1 LREMLTSGSERKI
14 LSRGMLEGLNREQKA
29 AVEHFGSPL
38 LLLAGAGSGKT
49 KVLTHKI
56 GYLITDKG
64 FKPHRILAITFT
76 KKAAREM
83 AGRVETMLAVA
94 PRSVSTFHSFCVRV
108 LREDIVAL
116 DRKFDRKFII
126 YDQSDSKKTLK
137 DIVKRFNLDAREA
150 DEAQKTISRAK
161 QAYRGDIVQYI
172 SSLPFPQDRY
182 AGVAQ
187 AYERELEQSNALDYD
202 DLLHH
207 TTHLFVNR
215 PPVLEKWQGRYDFFM
230 VDEFQ
235 DTNEIQ
241 YFLVKLLTER
251 NRNNIFVVGDPF
263 QTIYT
268 WRGAV
273 PENILKFGRDFSA
286 DEMRLEKNYRSTRK
300 ILDVANIVIGKA
312 DRMWADKILTLHT
325 DKEDEGD
332 VEYRNAPDHDAENRR
347 VARQIEELSSTY
359 SYSDIAV
366 LIRLSFLSRGLES
379 TFMRHGIPYEIVRGL
394 AFYERAEVKDL
405 LCYLRLMANTR
416 DGAAF
421 ARIINT
427 PSRGIGKK
435 GVSAITENFRTDW
448 MQALRDTR
456 LSKKQRTG
464 GDRFTEIVSKY
475 AETVEDSPYTVLMS
489 VIRDLDYLAYLE
501 GEYSE
506 DHEDRREN
514 VSELCNVLLSVER
527 EGRPFSEFMEDSLLA
542 SDQDRI
548 SGEESVKIMTIH
560 AAKGLEW
567 PVVFL
572 PALEEGIFPSERA
585 MMNRAA
591 LEEERRLFYV
601 ASTRAKEKLYLSSA
615 DYRMKFGRT
624 SRMLSSRYVGEI
636 KGYYSRK

>member
-1 LREMLTSGSERKI
+1 MVKPDNDEGK
-14 LSRGMLEGLNREQKA
+14 LSPGMLEGLNREQKA

-56 GYLITDKG
+56 GYLITEKG
-64 FKPHRILAITFT
+64 FRPHRILAITFT

-83 AGRVETMLAVA
+83 AGRVEMMLSVA
-94 PRSVSTFHSFCVRV
+94 PRSISTFHSFCVRV
-108 LREDIVAL
+108 LREDIAAL

-126 YDQSDSKKTLK
+126 YDQSDTKKTLK
-137 DIVKRFNLDAREA
+137 DIVKRFNLDPREA
-150 DEAQKTISRAK
+150 DEAQKTISKAK
-161 QAYRGDIVQYI
+161 QAYRGNIVQYI
-172 SSLPFPQDRY
+172 ASMPFPHDRY
-182 AGVAQ
+182 AEVAH
-187 AYERELEQSNALDYD
+187 AYGRELEQSNALDYD
-202 DLLHH
+202 DLLHY
-207 TTHLFVNR
+207 TTHLFVSR
-215 PPVLEKWQGRYDFFM
+215 PGVLEKWQDRYDFFM

-241 YFLVKLLTER
+241 YLLIKLLSGR

-273 PENILKFGRDFSA
+273 PENILKFGREFNA
-286 DEMRLEKNYRSTRK
+286 EEMRLEKNYRSTRK

-325 DKEDEGD
+325 DKLEEGD
-332 VEYRNAPDHDAENRR
+332 VEYRSAPDHDEENRR
-347 VARQIEELSSTY
+347 IAEKVGELASTC

-405 LCYLRLMANTR
+405 LCYLRLMANSR

-421 ARIINT
+421 ARVVNT
-427 PSRGIGKK
+427 PPRGIGKK
-435 GVSAITENFRTDW
+435 GLSAVTENFSTDW

-456 LSKKQRTG
+456 LSRKQRTG
-464 GDRFTEIVSKY
+464 ADRL
-475 AETVEDSPYTVLMS
+475 AEMVLKHEDAVEDRPYTVLMS
-489 VIRDLDYLAYLE
+489 VIRELDYLAYLE
-501 GEYSE
+501 DEYGE

-567 PVVFL
+567 PIVFL
-572 PALEEGIFPSERA
+572 PALEEGIFPSERSV
-585 MMNRAA
+585 MSPAA

-601 ASTRAKEKLYLSSA
+601 ACTRAKEGLYLSSA

-624 SRMLSSRYVGEI
+624 SRMLQSRYVGEI
-636 KGYYSRK
+636 RGHYSSK

>member
-1 LREMLTSGSERKI
+1 
-14 LSRGMLEGLNREQKA
+14 MLEGLNPQQRD
-29 AVEHFGSPL
+29 AVEHFGTAL

-56 GYLITDKG
+56 GYLVIEKG
-64 FKPHRILAITFT
+64 FSPHRILAITFT

-83 AGRVETMLAVA
+83 AGRVEAMLAVA

-108 LREDIVAL
+108 LREDIAAL
-116 DRKFDRKFII
+116 ERRFDRKFII
-126 YDQSDSKKTLK
+126 YDQTDSKKTLK
-137 DIVKRFNLDAREA
+137 DIVKRFNLDPREA
-150 DEAQKTISRAK
+150 EEAQKTISRAK
-161 QAYRGDIVQYI
+161 QAYRGDIVKYI
-172 SSLPFPQDRY
+172 ASLPFPHDRY
-182 AGVAQ
+182 AEVAQ
-187 AYERELEQSNALDYD
+187 TYQKELEQSNALDYD
-202 DLLHH
+202 DLLHY
-207 TTHLFVNR
+207 TTHLFASS
-215 PPVLEKWQGRYDFFM
+215 PAVLEKWQARYDFLM

-241 YFLVKLLTER
+241 YHLVKLLSGR

-273 PENILKFGRDFSA
+273 PENILRFGREFKA

-300 ILDVANIVIGKA
+300 ILEAANLVIGKA
-312 DRMWADKILTLHT
+312 DRMWADKMLTLHT
-325 DKEDEGD
+325 DREEEGE
-332 VEYRNAPDHDAENRR
+332 VEYRNSVDHDAENRR
-347 VARQIEELSSTY
+347 IAEKIGELAPAY

-379 TFMRHGIPYEIVRGL
+379 TFMMHGIPYEIVRGL

-405 LCYLRLMANTR
+405 LCYLRLMANRR

-421 ARIINT
+421 SRIVNT
-427 PSRGIGKK
+427 PPRGIGKK

-448 MQALRDTR
+448 IQALRDTK
-456 LSKKQRTG
+456 LSRRQRTG
-464 GDRFTEIVSKY
+464 ADSLMEMVARH
-475 AETVEDSPYTVLMS
+475 EDSIEDRPYTVLMK
-489 VIRDLDYLAYLE
+489 VISELGYLAYLE
-501 GEYSE
+501 DEYGD

-514 VSELCNVLLSVER
+514 VSELANVLLSVES

-548 SGEESVKIMTIH
+548 SGEESVKIMTVH

-572 PALEEGIFPSERA
+572 PALEEGIFPSERSVF
-585 MMNRAA
+585 NRSA

-601 ASTRAKEKLYLSSA
+601 ACTRAKERLYLSSA

-624 SRMLSSRYVGEI
+624 SRMLQSRYLGEI
-636 KGYYSRK
+636 KRCYSRK

>member
-1 LREMLTSGSERKI
+1 MMMPCNDEGI
-14 LSRGMLEGLNREQKA
+14 LSVGMLDGLNRQQKA

-56 GYLITDKG
+56 GYLITERG
-64 FKPHRILAITFT
+64 IRPHRILAITFT

-83 AGRVETMLAVA
+83 AGRVESMLAVA
-94 PRSVSTFHSFCVRV
+94 PGSISTFHSFCVRV
-108 LREDIVAL
+108 LREDIAAL

-126 YDQSDSKKTLK
+126 YDQPDSKKTLK
-137 DIVKRFNLDAREA
+137 DVVKRFNLDPREA
-150 DEAQKTISRAK
+150 EEAQKTISKAK
-161 QAYRGDIVQYI
+161 QAYRGNIVQYI
-172 SSLPFPQDRY
+172 ASMPFPHDRY
-182 AGVAQ
+182 AEIAQ
-187 AYERELEQSNALDYD
+187 AYEGELERSNALDYD
-202 DLLHH
+202 DLLYYA
-207 TTHLFVNR
+207 THLFVTR
-215 PPVLEKWQGRYDFFM
+215 PEVLGKWQGRYDFFM

-241 YFLVKLLTER
+241 YYLISLLSGR
-251 NRNNIFVVGDPF
+251 NRNNVFVVGDPF

-273 PENILKFGRDFSA
+273 PENILKFGRDFKA
-286 DEMRLEKNYRSTRK
+286 AEMRLEKNYRSTKK

-325 DKEDEGD
+325 DKEVEGE
-332 VEYRNAPDHDAENRR
+332 VEYRSAPDHDVENRR
-347 VARQIEELSSTY
+347 IAERIGELASIH
-359 SYSDIAV
+359 SYSDIAI

-379 TFMRHGIPYEIVRGL
+379 TFMRYGIPYEIVRGL
-394 AFYERAEVKDL
+394 AFYERSEVKDL
-405 LCYLRLMANTR
+405 LCYLRLMANSR

-421 ARIINT
+421 ARVVNT

-435 GVSAITENFRTDW
+435 GLSAVTENFRTDW

-456 LSKKQRTG
+456 LSRKQRAG
-464 GDRFTEIVSKY
+464 ADKLVDMVSQH
-475 AETVEDSPYTVLMS
+475 ADAVESNPYTVLMS
-489 VIRDLDYLAYLE
+489 VIRELGYLE
-501 GEYSE
+501 YLEDEYDE
-506 DHEDRREN
+506 DHEDRKEN

-527 EGRPFSEFMEDSLLA
+527 DGRPFSEFMEDSLLA

-572 PALEEGIFPSERA
+572 PALEEGIFPSERSVI
-585 MMNRAA
+585 NRSA

-601 ASTRAKEKLYLSSA
+601 ACTRAKERLYLSSA

-624 SRMLSSRYVGEI
+624 SRMLQSRYVGEI
-636 KGYYSRK
+636 RGYYRGR

>member
-1 LREMLTSGSERKI
+1 MAGPGNSGGI
-14 LSRGMLEGLNREQKA
+14 LSPGMLEGLNREQKA

-56 GYLITDKG
+56 GYLITEKG
-64 FKPHRILAITFT
+64 FRPHRILAITFT

-83 AGRVETMLAVA
+83 AGRVEMMLNVA
-94 PRSVSTFHSFCVRV
+94 PRSISTFHSFCVRV
-108 LREDIVAL
+108 LREDIGAL
-116 DRKFDRKFII
+116 DRTFDRKFII
-126 YDQSDSKKTLK
+126 YDQSDSKNRLK
-137 DIVKRFNLDAREA
+137 DIVKRFNLDVREA
-150 DEAQKTISRAK
+150 DEAQKTISKAK
-161 QAYRGDIVQYI
+161 QAYRGDVVQHI
-172 SSLPFPQDRY
+172 ASLPFPHDRY
-182 AGVAQ
+182 AEVAQ
-187 AYERELEQSNALDYD
+187 AYERDLERSNALDYD
-202 DLLHH
+202 DLLHY
-207 TTHLFVNR
+207 TTHLFASR
-215 PPVLEKWQGRYDFFM
+215 PAVLEKWQSRYDFLM

-235 DTNEIQ
+235 DTNDIQ
-241 YFLVKLLTER
+241 YFLVKLISDR
-251 NRNNIFVVGDPF
+251 NRNNVFVVGDPF

-273 PENILKFGRDFSA
+273 PENILKFGRDFNA
-286 DEMRLEKNYRSTRK
+286 EEMRLEKNYRSTRK

-325 DKEDEGD
+325 DREEEGE
-332 VEYRNAPDHDAENRR
+332 VEYRSAPDHDAENRR
-347 VARQIEELSSTY
+347 MAEKIVELSSVC

-379 TFMRHGIPYEIVRGL
+379 TFMRYGIPYEIVRGL

-421 ARIINT
+421 TRVINT

-435 GVSAITENFRTDW
+435 GLAAITENFRTDW
-448 MQALRDTR
+448 MQALGDTR
-456 LSKKQRTG
+456 LSRKQRTG
-464 GDRFTEIVSKY
+464 ADRLMEMVSRH
-475 AETVEDSPYTVLMS
+475 ADAVEEKPYTVLMS
-489 VIRDLDYLAYLE
+489 VIRELDYLVYLE
-501 GEYSE
+501 DEYGD

-514 VSELCNVLLSVER
+514 VSELCNVLLAVER

-572 PALEEGIFPSERA
+572 PALEEGIFPSERSV
-585 MMNRAA
+585 MNRAA

-601 ASTRAKEKLYLSSA
+601 ACTRAKERLYLSSA

-624 SRMLSSRYVGEI
+624 SRMLQSRYVGEI
-636 KGYYSRK
+636 RRCYSRK